1 MNHEILQFIHS
12 LSFDEIPE
20 NRKKELQFLID
31 HLSKKMRDSSL
42 INLNFI
48 CTHNSRRSHF
58 AQVWAQT
65 LANYL
70 EIGQITC
77 YSGGTEAT
85 AVYQSVLTTLKNTG
99 FDMSEIAA
107 GQNPVY
113 AVKFAAD
120 QPPLIIFSKEFDHP
134 FNPNSFTAIMTCD
147 DADENCPFIPSA
159 ENRLKMT
166 FEDPKVSDGT
176 NAEKAI
182 YQERSRQIATEIK
195 YVFQQ
200 AKDKNS

>member
-1 MNHEILQFIHS
+1 
-12 LSFDEIPE
+12 
-20 NRKKELQFLID
+20 
-31 HLSKKMRDSSL
+31 
-42 INLNFI
+42 
-48 CTHNSRRSHF
+48 
-58 AQVWAQT
+58 
-65 LANYL
+65 
-70 EIGQITC
+70 
-77 YSGGTEAT
+77 
-85 AVYQSVLTTLKNTG
+85 
-99 FDMSEIAA
+99 MSEIAA

-120 QPPLIIFSKEFDHP
+120 QTPLIIFSKKFDHP

-159 ENRLKMT
+159 EKRLKMT

-176 NAEKAI
+176 NAEEAI